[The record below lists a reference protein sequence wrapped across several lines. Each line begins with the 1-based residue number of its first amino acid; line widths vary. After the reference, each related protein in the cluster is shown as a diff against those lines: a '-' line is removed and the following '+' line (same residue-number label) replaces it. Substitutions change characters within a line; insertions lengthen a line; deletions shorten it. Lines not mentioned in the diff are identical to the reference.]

1 MCRWLSG
8 RITGLSNRYSNK
20 TEELILTSR
29 TLAKNVAQFALTKKA
44 SDVLLMDLRK
54 LSAPAD
60 FFVLCSADS
69 DTHVRAIADAVRH
82 GTDENGVRLWQSEGF
97 SSLTWI
103 ILDYVDVVVHVFKKD
118 VRSFYNLERLWGDA
132 VMTQVA
138 DTPPEPRAAAKTTRK
153 HTRKA
158 AARAPKK
165 PRTPK

>member
-1 MCRWLSG
+1 M
-8 RITGLSNRYSNK
+8 
-20 TEELILTSR
+20 TSR
-29 TLAKNVAQFALTKKA
+29 ILAKNVAEFALTKKG

-69 DTHVRAIADAVRH
+69 DTHVKAIADAVRH
-82 GTDENGVRLWQSEGF
+82 GTDEIGVRLWQSEGF

-132 VMTQVA
+132 VMTPVA
-138 DTPPEPRAAAKTTRK
+138 DAPPKPRAATKTTRK
-153 HTRKA
+153 RPLKT

>member
-1 MCRWLSG
+1 M
-8 RITGLSNRYSNK
+8 
-20 TEELILTSR
+20 TSR
-29 TLAKNVAQFALTKKA
+29 TLAKNVATFALSKKS

-82 GTDENGVRLWQSEGF
+82 GTDEIGVRLWQSEGF
-97 SSLTWI
+97 SAMNWI

-132 VMTQVA
+132 VVTHVE
-138 DTPPEPRAAAKTTRK
+138 DTPPAPRAAAATTRK
-153 HTRKA
+153 QPRKT
-158 AARAPKK
+158 AARTPKK
-165 PRTPK
+165 PRTSK

>member
-1 MCRWLSG
+1 MYQSSSG
-8 RITGLSNRYSNK
+8 RITGLSNPFSNE

-29 TLAKNVAQFALTKKA
+29 TLAKNVATFALTKKA

-82 GTDENGVRLWQSEGF
+82 GTDGIGVRLWQSEGF
-97 SSLTWI
+97 SALTWI
-103 ILDYVDVVVHVFKKD
+103 ILDYVDVVVHVFKRD

-132 VMTQVA
+132 VMTPVA
-138 DTPPEPRAAAKTTRK
+138 DTPPEPKAAAPKIPKRP
-153 HTRKA
+153 RKA
-158 AARAPKK
+158 AARTPKK